1 MDIRN
6 HKKRGQWA
14 ELRFMA
20 KATEF
25 GYQLAKPVGDSTQY
39 DVVIDLGGR
48 FVSVQVK
55 STMFEAGNLK
65 PGNFVASLVHA
76 SGPNHR
82 YEQTDFDYLAVYCIP
97 RDIWHI
103 IPWAVA
109 CGKQSICLCPGDKQN
124 QWEHYRE
131 AWHLLHDRA
140 PAPLLKRGCV
150 DLYGIIED
158 YVPAPRIR
166 TQKVRMGHL
175 GSRRRVGRCPRASSR
190 IRTFHGRAR

>member
-6 HKKRGQWA
+6 HKKRGHWA

-20 KATEF
+20 KAAELGF
-25 GYQLAKPVGDSTQY
+25 QLNKPLGDTAQY

-48 FVSVQVK
+48 FISVQVK
-55 STMFEAGNLK
+55 STLFEASNLK
-65 PGNFVASLVHA
+65 PGNFVASLVHP

-82 YEQTDFDYLAVYCIP
+82 YEQSDFDYLAVYCIP
-97 RDIWHI
+97 RDIWYI
-103 IPWAVA
+103 IPSAVA
-109 CGKQSICLCPGDKQN
+109 LRKQSICLCPGDEQN

-158 YVPAPRIR
+158 YVRPPRVR
-166 TQKVRMGHL
+166 MQKVGVP
-175 GSRRRVGRCPRASSR
+175 RRERFCVADGTGKQLSGR
-190 IRTFHGRAR
+190 GR

>member
-6 HKKRGQWA
+6 HKKRGHWA

-20 KATEF
+20 KAAELGF
-25 GYQLAKPVGDSTQY
+25 QLNKPLGDTAQY

-48 FVSVQVK
+48 FISVQVK
-55 STMFEAGNLK
+55 STLFEASNLK
-65 PGNFVASLVHA
+65 PGNFVASLVHP

-82 YEQTDFDYLAVYCIP
+82 YEQSDFDYLAVYCIP
-97 RDIWHI
+97 RDIWYI
-103 IPWAVA
+103 IPSAVA
-109 CGKQSICLCPGDKQN
+109 LRKQSICLCPGDEQN

-158 YVPAPRIR
+158 YVRPHRVR
-166 TQKVRMGHL
+166 MQKVGVP
-175 GSRRRVGRCPRASSR
+175 RRERFCVADGTGKRLSGR
-190 IRTFHGRAR
+190 GR